1 MSHCLPCSLCCFPTH
16 PAFPVSLSFDLTL
29 IYHWLYLI
37 YCLLRAASLCLQ
49 SSPPFLVE
57 WVLLEPCRFST
68 VCIPIPPGLCHWR
81 LWLELLS
88 RRWISTPVG
97 SQWWRTD
104 FTTKSQLPLDCFP
117 SPVSLSHRF
126 SPHEA
131 LLHLNTLQKLPSH
144 PWTYQPACQAT
155 GLERLPPHTFKT
167 GTNLLPDPGTSN
179 WDEDPHGQT
188 QMQVA
193 PVKLPIAEPWVNS
206 NTEEIAL
213 LCSHPLWGECGSVC
227 SKALCL
233 TW

>member
-1 MSHCLPCSLCCFPTH
+1 MSHGLPCSLCCFPTH

-68 VCIPIPPGLCHWR
+68 VCILIPPGLCHWR

-117 SPVSLSHRF
+117 SPASLSHRF

-131 LLHLNTLQKLPSH
+131 LLHLNTLCKNCHLIPGHTNQHAK
-144 PWTYQPACQAT
+144 
-155 GLERLPPHTFKT
+155 RLDWKDCPHTHLKLEQISFLIPEPPTETKIHMARLRCKWRPW
-167 GTNLLPDPGTSN
+167 NCPSQSPGWTAS
-179 WDEDPHGQT
+179 QR
-188 QMQVA
+188 
-193 PVKLPIAEPWVNS
+193 K
-206 NTEEIAL
+206 
-213 LCSHPLWGECGSVC
+213 
-227 SKALCL
+227 
-233 TW
+233 